1 MVSRTSFAVILMDI
15 LMVILMDI
23 LIVILM
29 DSIWQM
35 HKRRFK

>member
-23 LIVILM
+23 LMVILM